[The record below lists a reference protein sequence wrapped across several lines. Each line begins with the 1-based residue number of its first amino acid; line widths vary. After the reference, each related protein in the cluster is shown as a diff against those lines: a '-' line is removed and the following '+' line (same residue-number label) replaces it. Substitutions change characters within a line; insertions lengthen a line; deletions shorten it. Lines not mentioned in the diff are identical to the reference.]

1 MKSLSD
7 VVENDT
13 LARTILNGIEDEI
26 AKRADAIYEKHIEE
40 MKKELSQTRSEV
52 VAQAA
57 LRMAKRSSIQYL
69 QDRIVIEILD
79 RRQDG

>member
-1 MKSLSD
+1 MTLLSEA
-7 VVENDT
+7 VEKDT
-13 LARTILNGIEDEI
+13 LARVILNGIEDEI

-52 VAQAA
+52 VAEAA
-57 LRMAKRSSIQYL
+57 LRMAKHSSIEYL

-79 RRQDG
+79 RRKDG